1 MTGLLIRFAFAAGG
15 LWAASQLI
23 PGISV
28 DGVGSLVAAV
38 FILGII
44 NAVVRPVLVILTLP
58 ITIVTLGLFP
68 LVINAGMLMLTAAL
82 LHGFHVHGFGAA
94 LLGSIVVTLVS
105 WVGASTAQ
113 RIKRERMQTWKNGP
127 REDRGGQWSGN

>member
-28 DGVGSLVAAV
+28 DGVGSLLWAA

-44 NAVVRPVLVILTLP
+44 NAVVRPVLILLTLP
-58 ITIVTLGLFP
+58 ISILTLGLFL

-82 LHGFHVHGFGAA
+82 LHGFHVHGFWAA
-94 LLGSIVVTLVS
+94 LWGSILVS
-105 WVGASTAQ
+105 VISWIGAITAQ
-113 RIKRERMQTWKNGP
+113 KMKRRSQGT
-127 REDRGGQWSGN
+127 